1 MRYRIALRQ
10 SERSRMHPVLVR
22 RGVAADAPALA
33 ALAART
39 FADTFAADN
48 RPEDLQ
54 AHLASSYG
62 VRQQSAELADPDVV
76 TLLAHWDGV
85 LVAYAQ
91 VRRKPPPPCVTE
103 GQAVEL
109 HRFYVDRAA
118 HGRGVAGQLMLRV
131 HGAARELGGRYL
143 WLGVWE
149 RNPRAIAF
157 YAKAGFVHVGSHD
170 FFVGADRQTD
180 HVFVAPVREPGGG
193 AA

>member
-1 MRYRIALRQ
+1 
-10 SERSRMHPVLVR
+10 MHPVVIR
-22 RGVAADAPALA
+22 RGIAADAPALA
-33 ALAART
+33 AFAART

-48 RPEDLQ
+48 TAEDLQ

-62 VRQQSAELADPDVV
+62 IRQQTAELADPDVV
-76 TLLAHWDGV
+76 TLLADRDGA

-91 VRRKPPPPCVTE
+91 VRRNAPPPCVTQ

-118 HGRGVAGQLMLRV
+118 HGRGVARQLMLAV
-131 HGAARELGGRYL
+131 HDAARELGGRHL

-157 YAKAGFVHVGSHD
+157 YAKSGFVDIGSHD

-180 HVFVAPVREPGGG
+180 RVLVAPVHDPGSGP
-193 AA
+193 A

>member
-1 MRYRIALRQ
+1 
-10 SERSRMHPVLVR
+10 MHPVVVR
-22 RGVAADAPALA
+22 RGVAADASALA
-33 ALAART
+33 GFAART
-39 FADTFAADN
+39 FADTFAGDN

-62 VRQQSAELADPDVV
+62 VRQQTTELADPTVI
-76 TLLAHWDGV
+76 TLLAYRDGV
-85 LVAYAQ
+85 LAAYAQ
-91 VRRKPPPPCVTE
+91 VRRKQPPPCVTQ

-118 HGRGVAGQLMLRV
+118 HGRGVAGQLMLAA
-131 HGAARELGGRYL
+131 HNAARDLGGRHL

-157 YAKAGFVHVGSHD
+157 YAKSGFVQVGSHD

-180 HVFVAPVREPGGG
+180 QVLIAPVQEPGGG